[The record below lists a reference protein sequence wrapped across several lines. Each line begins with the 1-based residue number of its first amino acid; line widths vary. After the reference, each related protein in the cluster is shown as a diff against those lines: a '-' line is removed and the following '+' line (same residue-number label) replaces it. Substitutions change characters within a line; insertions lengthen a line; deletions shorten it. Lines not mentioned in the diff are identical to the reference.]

1 MTIAVYLTGSL
12 RSELREF
19 FKLAVPLAGAQVA
32 QSATGF
38 ADTIM
43 MGRMGSES
51 LAAGGLAAIIFLAVM
66 TTVTGTV
73 MGVSP
78 LVAEAFGAGHTRRIQ
93 RLVRQGLWLSLLVS
107 IPLMIGMGYS
117 GDILLSTG
125 QDAQVAKLASS
136 YLNTVLWSLLP
147 VTAFAVLRSAVSALS
162 VARPVMVIIGIG
174 TAFNIAGN
182 YALGFGKWGLP
193 ELGLQGLALA
203 TVLAWWGM
211 FFGLAAYVVWH
222 PSLRPYA
229 FFQSLHRLRP
239 RTLMQLAWVGVPIGL
254 FSGLESGF
262 FMVITLWMGW
272 LGTAALAAHQLVLQ
286 TIIVAFMVPLGI
298 SFATTVRVGQWLG
311 RRHRQGI
318 VQATGVSV
326 SVTLVLMVG
335 ISALFL
341 YLPRQVIGLYLDV
354 NRPENREIVAIAT
367 PLLTIAAIAQ
377 VLDGIQKAVYG
388 ALQGLQDTRVPMILN
403 ILGYWGIGLSSSYL
417 FVFVFGMGP
426 VGLWLGQS
434 AAIVSVTVLFVWRL
448 FYHFHNL
455 RGAFKPLQPDSRQYD
470 EPCKCCG

>member
-1 MTIAVYLTGSL
+1 MTIAVQPTGSL

-19 FKLAVPLAGAQVA
+19 FKLATPLAAAQVT

-43 MGRMGSES
+43 MGRMGPES

-66 TTVTGTV
+66 TTVTGAV

-78 LVAEAFGAGHTRRIQ
+78 LVAEAFGAGQTRRIQ
-93 RLVRQGLWLSLLVS
+93 QFVRQGLWLSLLVS
-107 IPLMIGMGYS
+107 IPLMIVMGHS
-117 GDILLSTG
+117 GDILVSTG
-125 QDAQVAKLASS
+125 QDAQIARLASR

-147 VTAFAVLRSAVSALS
+147 VTAFAALRATVSALS

-211 FFGLAAYVVWH
+211 FFALAAYVAWH
-222 PSLRPYA
+222 PSLRSYA
-229 FFQSLHRLRP
+229 FFQSLHRVRP
-239 RTLMQLAWVGVPIGL
+239 GVLKQLAWVGVPIGL

-262 FMVITLWMGW
+262 FMVITFWMGW

-286 TIIVAFMVPLGI
+286 TIVVAFMVPLGI

-318 VQATGVSV
+318 VRATGVSV
-326 SVTLVLMVG
+326 SVTLVLMIG

-341 YLPRQVIGLYLDV
+341 YFPRQVIGLYLDV
-354 NRPENREIVAIAT
+354 NRPENREIVAMAM

-377 VLDGIQKAVYG
+377 ILDGIQKAVYG
-388 ALQGLQDTRVPMILN
+388 ALQGLQDTRVPMMLN
-403 ILGYWGIGLSSSYL
+403 ILGYWGIGLGSSYL
-417 FVFVFGMGP
+417 FVFVFSMGP

-434 AAIVSVTVLFVWRL
+434 MAIVSVTILFVWRL
-448 FYHFHNL
+448 LHHFYKL
-455 RGAFKPLQPDSRQYD
+455 RESLKTHQPNSRHYD
-470 EPCKCCG
+470 EPCECSG